1 MNELIG
7 TNIVLIA
14 NKHNPSIISKDWV
27 KEKEIIEGD
36 VINFAHLPVASIVED
51 LDYNLFVDE
60 DTLRLTVK
68 NLDSASI
75 IDNSPNI
82 IQKYVNK
89 LPEIPYKAL
98 GFNFLFKIQE
108 NPEKLKEI
116 FIADDGKSK
125 EIFSP
130 DYTFGGVF
138 KFKFN
143 EFLVTLS
150 IMPENDEIKA
160 DFNFHFPSTS
170 SQSILLVLEKHSA
183 VFNKAEDV
191 LNNIFE

>member
-27 KEKEIIEGD
+27 KEKEIIEGE

-68 NLDSASI
+68 NLNSGLI
-75 IDNSPNI
+75 ENSPNI
-82 IQKYVNK
+82 IQKYVHI

-98 GFNFLFKIQE
+98 GFNFLFKIDE

-116 FIADDGKSK
+116 FIADDDKSK
-125 EIFSP
+125 EIFSH

-138 KFKFN
+138 KFKYN

-150 IMPENDEIKA
+150 IMPEKDEIKA
-160 DFNFHFPSTS
+160 DFNFHFPSTG
-170 SQSILLVLEKHSA
+170 SQDILLVLEKHSE
-183 VFNKAEDV
+183 VFDKAQDV
-191 LNNIFE
+191 LINIFV